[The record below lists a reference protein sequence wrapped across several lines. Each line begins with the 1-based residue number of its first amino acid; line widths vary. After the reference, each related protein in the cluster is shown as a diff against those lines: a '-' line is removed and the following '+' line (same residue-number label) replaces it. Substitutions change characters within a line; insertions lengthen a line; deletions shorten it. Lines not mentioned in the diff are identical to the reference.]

1 MTAQGPQIT
10 VMLQAL
16 RGGDRKVLDQLVP
29 LVFDELRRLARS
41 QLARERPG
49 HTLDSVALVNEAYL
63 NLVKDEHLD
72 LQNRGHF
79 FGVLANVMR
88 RLLVDYARARGADKR
103 GGGAHRLSIDDVELA
118 LSEPEAERML
128 ALDDALA
135 RLATVDAEA
144 AQIVELRYFG
154 GVTGDEAAK
163 MLNLSRAT
171 ATRRWA
177 FAKAWL
183 HRELKDG
190 FSG

>member
-1 MTAQGPQIT
+1 MTRPGPQIT

-16 RGGDRKVLDQLVP
+16 RGGDRKVLDELVP

-63 NLVKDEHLD
+63 NLVKGEELD
-72 LQNRGHF
+72 VQNRGHF

-88 RLLVDYARARGADKR
+88 RLLVDHARARGAEKR
-103 GGGAHRLSIDDVELA
+103 GGGARRLSIDDVELA

-128 ALDDALA
+128 ALDDALE
-135 RLATVDAEA
+135 RLAAVDAEA
-144 AQIVELRYFG
+144 AKIVELRYFG
-154 GVTGDEAAK
+154 GVSGDEAAR
-163 MLNLSRAT
+163 LLDLSRAT

-190 FSG
+190 FEG